1 MVTKINKNVLLV
13 KEIPSNLIEEA
24 ILILK
29 TDDKKIKQKTKEILM
44 IEANEIIND
53 CSNKLQSEYDNLR
66 KAEREAVNKRR
77 RQKINLISIGGFI
90 LFTISIILL
99 ARMMW

>member
-29 TDDKKIKQKTKEILM
+29 TDDKKIKQKTREILM

-66 KAEREAVNKRR
+66 KAEREAVNKKRR
-77 RQKINLISIGGFI
+77 KKINLISIGGFI

-99 ARMMW
+99 ARMM